1 MHALNAVN
9 LKWLDV
15 ILAGSRL
22 NTTNALNAGLRVLIK
37 MTDVIITL
45 KIMPESPEIDLEALE
60 TKATEKIANFGGEVG
75 KKEIQP
81 VAFGLKALILF
92 FVMDESIG
100 STEPLEK
107 EVEALEGIR
116 SVEVTDVRRAIG

>member
-1 MHALNAVN
+1 
-9 LKWLDV
+9 
-15 ILAGSRL
+15 
-22 NTTNALNAGLRVLIK
+22 
-37 MTDVIITL
+37 
-45 KIMPESPEIDLEALE
+45 MPESPEIDLEALE